1 MESSSFLT
9 DTFEGV
15 SPKFTDLQELSAQ
28 GYCRLLRAKRYGRWY
43 VLKTL
48 NVDKAQLTPYRQML
62 RKELEVLMQMQHPG
76 VVQATGMEQVEGIG
90 PCIVMEYIDGE
101 TLESFL
107 EGSGQRFQALQTQHD
122 SGQRF
127 QALHRLPLPQRQE
140 IARQLCDALAYVH
153 SQGIV
158 HRDLKPE
165 NIMLTRNGM
174 RVKLIDFGMAD
185 TDQHAVLKHPAGTL
199 SYMSPEQ
206 ASQAVPDIRNDIYS
220 LGLILQQ
227 LELGKLYHPVIDRC
241 LKPIAQRYASVGEL
255 LADVDNRRKRRK
267 QWKWASAAMVAIIGI
282 AALAIAANNLQSST
296 FNLQSYRQA
305 AAIDSLQRQLR
316 QQQAESDKRQRESN
330 EAQAAMQT
338 QMSRNMATLSDSIR
352 HLTDANTALQDELTR
367 TDRAKAEALKA
378 LHKEIERSQIDRHLD
393 TLSKWEYRWSDL
405 STRVADVS
413 RFIYNYADGLAD
425 RNGDLSQQE
434 RDQVRQAML
443 DDWKQWSSKTVTLA
457 NSIRLKNN
465 AAQPDSFP
473 WHENKRPSTDL

>member
-48 NVDKAQLTPYRQML
+48 NADKVQLTPYRQML

-165 NIMLTRNGM
+165 NIMVTRNGQ

-185 TDQHAVLKHPAGTL
+185 TDQHAVLKQPAGTL

-227 LELGKLYHPVIDRC
+227 LELGKVYKPVIDRC
-241 LKPIAQRYASVGEL
+241 LKPIEQRYASVGEL
-255 LADVDNRRKRRK
+255 LEDVANRLKRRKR
-267 QWKWASAAMVAIIGI
+267 WKWASAAMAAMIAIVALGSV
-282 AALAIAANNLQSST
+282 AYHAPADSMATQT
-296 FNLQSYRQA
+296 
-305 AAIDSLQRQLR
+305 AAIDSLQRQLQ

-367 TDRAKAEALKA
+367 TDRAKAAALQA

-405 STRVADVS
+405 STRVTNVS

-425 RNGDLSQQE
+425 RNGSLSQQE

-443 DDWKQWSSKTVTLA
+443 DDWKQWSSKTVTRA

>member
-127 QALHRLPLPQRQE
+127 QALQRLPLPQRQE
-140 IARQLCDALAYVH
+140 IAQQLCDALAYVH

-185 TDQHAVLKHPAGTL
+185 TDQHAVLKQPAGTL

-227 LELGKLYHPVIDRC
+227 LELGKVYQPVIDRC

-267 QWKWASAAMVAIIGI
+267 RWKWASAAMAAIIGI

-296 FNLQSYRQA
+296 FNLIGRR
-305 AAIDSLQRQLR
+305 LP
-316 QQQAESDKRQRESN
+316 
-330 EAQAAMQT
+330 
-338 QMSRNMATLSDSIR
+338 SIR
-352 HLTDANTALQDELTR
+352 CKGN
-367 TDRAKAEALKA
+367 
-378 LHKEIERSQIDRHLD
+378 
-393 TLSKWEYRWSDL
+393 
-405 STRVADVS
+405 
-413 RFIYNYADGLAD
+413 
-425 RNGDLSQQE
+425 
-434 RDQVRQAML
+434 
-443 DDWKQWSSKTVTLA
+443 
-457 NSIRLKNN
+457 
-465 AAQPDSFP
+465 
-473 WHENKRPSTDL
+473 

>member
-107 EGSGQRFQALQTQHD
+107 EGSGQRFQALQ
-122 SGQRF
+122 
-127 QALHRLPLPQRQE
+127 RLPLPQRQE

-185 TDQHAVLKHPAGTL
+185 TDQHAVLKQPAGTL

-227 LELGKLYHPVIDRC
+227 LELGKVYQPVIDRC